1 MWQCPLCKYPLSLIS
16 PTSQC
21 ENGHSFDMAKA
32 GYVNLFP
39 VQFKNSKNPGDDK
52 AMVRA
57 RREFH
62 SKHGYLPLKQK
73 MVALLADNAPVS
85 DVFRVYDAGCGEGSY
100 LYHIVEGL
108 NDKNINTSGAGSD
121 IAKIAVELAAKA
133 YKSLQFVVASS
144 FDLPLQD
151 ATQHAV
157 IQVFAPGDSK
167 EYARVLEPDGLLIT
181 VDPAPDHLFELK
193 ALIYDQPQ
201 QHSVGAGER
210 DGFSLLSDEALS
222 YALTFDSREQVT
234 DLVKMTPYYWK
245 LPEGKIDS
253 IISSLKKVTVDFQIR
268 LYKRNA

>member
-1 MWQCPLCKYPLSLIS
+1 
-16 PTSQC
+16 
-21 ENGHSFDMAKA
+21 MAKA

-39 VQFKNSKNPGDDK
+39 VQFKNSKSPGDDK

-62 SKHGYLPLKQK
+62 SKHGYLPLKQR
-73 MVALLADNAPVS
+73 MVTLLADNAPVS
-85 DVFRVYDAGCGEGSY
+85 EGLRVYDAGCGEGSY
-100 LYHIVEGL
+100 LYHIVKGL
-108 NDKNINTSGAGSD
+108 NEKSIETSGAGSD

-133 YKSLQFVVASS
+133 YKGLQFVVASS
-144 FDLPLQD
+144 FALPLQD
-151 ATQHAV
+151 ASQDVV
-157 IQVFAPGDSK
+157 IQVFAPGDSE
-167 EYARVLEPDGLLIT
+167 EYGRVLQTGGLLIT
-181 VDPAPDHLFELK
+181 VDPAPRHLFELK
-193 ALIYDQPQ
+193 TLIYDQPQ
-201 QHSVGAGER
+201 QHNVGAEQR
-210 DGFSLLSDEALS
+210 EGFSLLVDEAFS